1 MKRLLNISFL
11 TVLFFGLTAIS
22 AHRFYSAI
30 YQINFV
36 PKKKMIQITTRIFA
50 DDLNEALK
58 KQYSKRTFIG
68 SEKETPEDIELMKKY
83 LSEKFKLTVNGQPK
97 VFEFLSQENENNVLI
112 CYLRIKDI
120 SKINSLKIEN
130 SILTELYPEQQNIIQ
145 FNNAGEKKSLLLTS
159 STKYGMLK

>member
-68 SEKETPEDIELMKKY
+68 SEKETPEDIEYRNDIMKYIPYQY
-83 LSEKFKLTVNGQPK
+83 LLI
-97 VFEFLSQENENNVLI
+97 VF
-112 CYLRIKDI
+112 
-120 SKINSLKIEN
+120 
-130 SILTELYPEQQNIIQ
+130 
-145 FNNAGEKKSLLLTS
+145 KSLF
-159 STKYGMLK
+159 Y

>member
-1 MKRLLNISFL
+1 MKRTFKFSFFILIFLLLTSAGYHSFY
-11 TVLFFGLTAIS
+11 T
-22 AHRFYSAI
+22 AI

-68 SEKETPEDIELMKKY
+68 SEKETPEDIVLMKKY
-83 LSEKFKLTVNGQPK
+83 LSEKFKLIVNGQLK
-97 VFEFLSQENENNVLI
+97 SLEFLSQENENNVLI

-130 SILTELYPEQQNIIQ
+130 SILTEVYPEQQNIIQ

>member
-11 TVLFFGLTAIS
+11 TILFFGLTAMS

-30 YQINFV
+30 YQINYV
-36 PKKKMIQITTRIFA
+36 PLKKMLQITTRIFA
-50 DDLNEALK
+50 DDMNEALK

-68 SEKETPEDIELMKKY
+68 SEKETPEDIALMKKY
-83 LSEKFKLTVNGQPK
+83 LSDKFKLTVNGQLK
-97 VFEFLSQENENNVLI
+97 SMEFLSQENENNVLI
-112 CYLRIKDI
+112 CYFRIKDI

-159 STKYGMLK
+159 YTKYGMLK